1 MSIIKSFSVG
11 DGDMFYINHNSDNFS
26 IIDCCLDEASQEAI
40 VTELKRESKDKGIK
54 RFISTH
60 PDEDHIQG
68 IEYLDKKMP
77 IANFYCV
84 SNEASKDE
92 DTTSFKHYC
101 SLRDGD
107 KAYHVYMGCQRKWMN
122 LSDEVRGV
130 SGITIL
136 WPDPNNADY
145 KRELKN
151 AKDGV
156 SFNNISLIA
165 RYQLEDGVRVQ
176 WHGDLETA
184 FMESIEKS
192 VALSRTDIVFA
203 PHHGRTSGKI
213 PNSWLDKLKP
223 KIIILGE
230 APSRHLHY
238 YSGYNTISQNRAGAI
253 TFDCVEG
260 KVHIYVSNSDY
271 TVSFLENE
279 RQNKFANYIGTLIL

>member
-11 DGDMFYINHNSDNFS
+11 DGDTFYIKHNSDNFS
-26 IIDCCLDEASQEAI
+26 IIDCCLDEDSREDI
-40 VTELKRESKDKGIK
+40 VAELKRESKNKGIT

-68 IEYLDKKMP
+68 IEYLDKEMP
-77 IANFYCV
+77 IANFYCAQ
-84 SNEASKDE
+84 NEATKE
-92 DTTSFKHYC
+92 EETASFKHYC
-101 SLRDGD
+101 ALRDGS
-107 KAYHVYMGCQRKWMN
+107 KAYHVQKGCTRKWMN
-122 LSDEVRGV
+122 LSDEDRGAA
-130 SGITIL
+130 GINIL

-151 AKDGV
+151 AKAGV

-192 VALSRTDIVFA
+192 VSLSRTDIVFA
-203 PHHGRTSGKI
+203 PHHGRKSGKI

-223 KIIILGE
+223 KIIVLGE
-230 APSRHLHY
+230 APSRHMHY
-238 YSGYNTISQNRAGAI
+238 YSGYNTITQNQAGDI

-260 KVHIYVSNSDY
+260 KVHIYVSNPEYSVGFLVDEGQS
-271 TVSFLENE
+271 SFE
-279 RQNKFANYIGTLIL
+279 NYIGTLNL

>member
-26 IIDCCLDEASQEAI
+26 IIDCCLDESTREEI
-40 VTELKRESKDKGIK
+40 VTELKQEAKHKGIT

-68 IEYLDKKMP
+68 IEYLDRNMP

-84 SNEASKDE
+84 QNEATKDE
-92 DTTSFKHYC
+92 ETTSFKRYC
-101 SLRDGD
+101 ELRDGD
-107 KAYHVYMGCQRKWMN
+107 KAYHVYKGCRRKWMN
-122 LSDEVRGV
+122 ISDEERGV
-130 SGITIL
+130 SGISIL
-136 WPDPNNADY
+136 WPDLNNADY

-156 SFNNISLIA
+156 SFNNMSLIA
-165 RYQLEDGVRVQ
+165 RYSLEDGVRVQ

-192 VALSRTDIVFA
+192 VDLSCADIVFA
-203 PHHGRTSGKI
+203 SHHGRTSGKI

-223 KIIILGE
+223 KIIVIGE

-238 YSGYNTISQNRAGAI
+238 YSGYNTITQNQAGDI
-253 TFDCVEG
+253 IFDWDVG
-260 KVHIYVSNSDY
+260 KVHIYVSNPDY
-271 TVSFLENE
+271 TVDFLVDEG
-279 RQNKFANYIGTLIL
+279 QSKFNYYLGTLIL